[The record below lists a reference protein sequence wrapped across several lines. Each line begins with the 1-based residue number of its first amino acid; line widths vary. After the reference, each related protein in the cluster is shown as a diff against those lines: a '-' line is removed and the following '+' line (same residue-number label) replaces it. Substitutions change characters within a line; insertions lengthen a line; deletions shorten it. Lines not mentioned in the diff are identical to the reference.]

1 MFARKLGLTLACLA
15 GGVASALAETQ
26 VVCTVSDCRE
36 VEIAIPEFAGAQN
49 LTVNQVWALAS
60 EILAVSG
67 LAPNFQVI
75 ESEEVA
81 NAAAIVRRSER
92 YLVFNPEWLE
102 RVAANATSKW
112 EVYGVLAHEIGH
124 HLQGHT
130 LLGIGSRPPVELEA
144 DTYAGFA
151 LGALG
156 ASKEQAM
163 ALWRGFGKEG
173 SSTHP
178 PRHQRLAAVER
189 GWLRAAQR
197 PGGAALSNDTANA
210 EKEVPRPLPV
220 PTRSDARD
228 RSRDASCVPV
238 LTALGP
244 AVTCA
249 TSVLAD
255 SAGAEHSPAF
265 LFDQDPETAW
275 KEDDVRFGAGQSI
288 AIEFAAPS
296 DIRRILFHGGL
307 DGNAPRIKRLAIKS
321 SSGFDGTINLEDGL
335 DWQFVSLP
343 LGGVDW
349 ISLTIEDVYPGTGP
363 QDTPIG
369 EINFE

>member
-1 MFARKLGLTLACLA
+1 MLIRRISLTVAGLIS
-15 GGVASALAETQ
+15 GVASAFAEPQ
-26 VVCTVSDCRE
+26 VVCTVTECQD

-49 LTVNQVWALAS
+49 LTVNQVWALAG

-75 ESEEVA
+75 ESDEVA

-156 ASKEQAM
+156 ASKEQAL
-163 ALWRGFGKEG
+163 ALWRGFGEEG

-197 PGGAALSNDTANA
+197 PGGIAVADDTSSA
-210 EKEVPRPLPV
+210 EEETPRPLPT
-220 PTRSDARD
+220 PKRSDARD

-238 LTALGP
+238 STAVGQ
-244 AVTCA
+244 AVVCA
-249 TSVLAD
+249 TSVLSD
-255 SAGAEHSPAF
+255 GTGAAHSPAF
-265 LFDQDPETAW
+265 LFDQDPETVW
-275 KEDDVRFGAGQSI
+275 KEDGVRFGAGQSI
-288 AIEFAAPS
+288 AVEFANPT
-296 DIRRILFHGGL
+296 DIRRVLFHGGL
-307 DGNAPRIKRLAIKS
+307 DGAAPRIKQLVVKS
-321 SSGFDGTINLEDGL
+321 SSGFVGTIYLEDDL

-343 LGGVDW
+343 LGSADW
-349 ISLTIEDVYPGTGP
+349 ISLTIEDVYPGTGR

-369 EINFE
+369 EISFE